1 MQVFIDQDSGFCS
14 GVVRAIRM
22 AEENSPLYCLGE
34 IVHNQAEIERL
45 TKKGLKTI
53 TYDEFRKL
61 ENASVLLR
69 AHGEPPETYQI
80 AKKNNIRIIDASC
93 KIVVRLQEQVKKAS
107 EEILAENGQVVIY
120 GNEFHPEVIGLKGQS
135 KAEVLVIE
143 NEQQIEKIDFS
154 RPVRLFSQTTK
165 SRLEYQKIKQQV
177 EHKAKD
183 LFPSEKLKVKT
194 YDSIC
199 KQVSNREDHLKEFA
213 QKHDV
218 IIFVGGKNSSN
229 AKLLYGIC
237 KAINSR
243 TYFVSQANELE
254 TEWLKGA
261 KTIGVSGA
269 TSTPQWLIDGIA
281 AEIKKY

>member
-135 KAEVLVIE
+135 KAKVLVIE

-177 EHKAKD
+177 EQKAKD
-183 LFPSEKLKVKT
+183 VFPSEKLKVKT

-243 TYFVSQANELE
+243 TYFVSQANELK